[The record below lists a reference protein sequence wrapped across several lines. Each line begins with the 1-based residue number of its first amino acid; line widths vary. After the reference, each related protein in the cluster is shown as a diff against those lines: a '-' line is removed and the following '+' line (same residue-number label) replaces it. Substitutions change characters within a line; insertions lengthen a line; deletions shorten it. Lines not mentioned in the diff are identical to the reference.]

1 MAQRPEAAGAA
12 SAWRR
17 RQLLA
22 LLGAGM
28 ALPALADTPSR
39 DTLATI
45 HGRIKVVEHF
55 PDYRV
60 RIVEHFPDLRV
71 QWVEHFADE
80 PGRWMKVEHHPDFSI
95 QFVEHFADFDIQLVE
110 HFPGLP

>member
-1 MAQRPEAAGAA
+1 MTPLPERRREL
-12 SAWRR
+12 SARRR

-22 LLGAGM
+22 WLGASVAG
-28 ALPALADTPSR
+28 PAVADTPTR
-39 DTLATI
+39 DQLATI
-45 HGRIKVVEHF
+45 HGRIRVVEHF

-71 QWVEHFADE
+71 KWVEHFADQ
-80 PGRWMKVEHHPDFSI
+80 PGLWMKVEHHPDFSI
-95 QFVEHFADFDIQLVE
+95 QFVEHFADFDIQLVD